1 MSVDADLS
9 LSLSAALGGL
19 SAQVGGMCDR
29 MDRDNRFRDRVAQ
42 ASRVVP
48 FVMNVPIVSSAG
60 SLSPAPNC
68 GPDVGYYWSIRR
80 LAATGFTVG
89 NVVVYIDNIA
99 GQPIWV
105 AAGATIGVTVADWGK
120 GHQFVHPNS
129 SLAVNCTGITSAN
142 NQVIIYGDADQVESW
157 LWPWYLG
164 TVE

>member
-80 LAATGFTVG
+80 LAATQMG
-89 NVVVYIDNIA
+89 
-99 GQPIWV
+99 
-105 AAGATIGVTVADWGK
+105 
-120 GHQFVHPNS
+120 
-129 SLAVNCTGITSAN
+129 
-142 NQVIIYGDADQVESW
+142 
-157 LWPWYLG
+157 WPAMLSM
-164 TVE
+164 

>member
-9 LSLSAALGGL
+9 LSLSAALAGL

-129 SLAVNCTGITSAN
+129 NLAVNCTGITSAN
-142 NQVIIYGDADQVESW
+142 NQVVIYGDADQFESW
-157 LWPWYLG
+157 LLPWYQG
-164 TVE
+164 TVD